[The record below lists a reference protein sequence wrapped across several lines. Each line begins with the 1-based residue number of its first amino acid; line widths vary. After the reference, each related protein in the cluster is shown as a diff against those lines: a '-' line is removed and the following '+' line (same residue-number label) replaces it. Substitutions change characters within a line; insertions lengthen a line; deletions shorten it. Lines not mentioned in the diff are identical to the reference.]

1 MYMYIIMNNK
11 NRKYLHIWREGKREG
26 AEGETEREERETET
40 ERQKGNTH
48 IVSVTAVVHV

>member
-26 AEGETEREERETET
+26 AEGETEREERE
-40 ERQKGNTH
+40 RQRGNTH

>member
-1 MYMYIIMNNK
+1 MYIIMNNK

-26 AEGETEREERETET
+26 AEGETEREERETE
-40 ERQKGNTH
+40 RQKGNTH